1 MEGVV
6 KIPELMEY
14 FKREGLVLVKREE
27 AENLALY
34 QESEKELLRRKL
46 MRKKAL
52 KLNEIAKAGFFG
64 VGTKKGVQ
72 HIVKNHLSDAE
83 YFKSG
88 SGVRAP
94 ILVLTSAVVR
104 ISKLKGV
111 LHD

>member
-1 MEGVV
+1 MEGLI
-6 KIPELMEY
+6 KIPDLVD
-14 FKREGLVLVKREE
+14 FLKSEGLVLVNREE
-27 AENLALY
+27 AENLAIY
-34 QESEKELLRRKL
+34 QESKKEGLRRKL
-46 MRKKAL
+46 LRKKTL
-52 KLNEIAKAGFFG
+52 RLSEIAEAGFFG

-72 HIVKNHLSDAE
+72 HIVKNHLSEAE